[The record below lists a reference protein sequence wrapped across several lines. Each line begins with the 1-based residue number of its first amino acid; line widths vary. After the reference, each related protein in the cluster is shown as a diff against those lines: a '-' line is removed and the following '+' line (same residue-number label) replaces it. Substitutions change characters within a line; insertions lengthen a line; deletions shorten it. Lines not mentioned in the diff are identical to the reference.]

1 MCVFF
6 GGGEGI
12 SLNILSQL
20 DFLLETERVLFEE
33 GTPVLGLCVISMNV
47 IFQWINTIALFLWRN
62 IWFKILLELS
72 GRLLLIVG
80 FVISSEQTQG

>member
-1 MCVFF
+1 LCVCVFF
-6 GGGEGI
+6 WGGEGI

-47 IFQWINTIALFLWRN
+47 IFQ
-62 IWFKILLELS
+62 
-72 GRLLLIVG
+72 
-80 FVISSEQTQG
+80 